1 MKFKYT
7 KWHKYPFTADQK
19 TARRMWTTA
28 SEYYFELVDA
38 LKTSPDGRRTRK
50 QFHEK
55 LDKVL
60 DAIERNRTGAIELF
74 PEVQQSF
81 TIAETT
87 LV

>member
-1 MKFKYT
+1 MNFKYT
-7 KWHKYPFTADQK
+7 KWHKHKFTDRQK
-19 TARRMWTTA
+19 KARRMWATA

-38 LKTSPDGRRTRK
+38 LKTSPDGQMTRE

-74 PEVQQSF
+74 PEVKESF
-81 TIAETT
+81 TISEGR
-87 LV
+87 LK